1 MISFVIALLAAPVFN
16 DVIFNDGD
24 VHHLTEA
31 DVSPSDNIIVLPLSG
46 FNGTVVSLLQQAV
59 VQSLT
64 AGNLCIT
71 QVAGD
76 ARVLQDVTVQS
87 GGRVLISSAA
97 TIEGDLH
104 IESGGEGNFFMGT
117 IEGNVTVDAGSEL
130 VLQDLVLG
138 DVNVQG
144 ECFIRG
150 VVEGAVFASGNA
162 VLVPAPGDLR
172 GPVLVEGAAELRVF
186 PSRFEDSVTVG
197 GNARGAILGS
207 TTGAS
212 TELLGQF
219 TIRDSASVI
228 ATASMTVSL
237 PIRVED
243 SATLTIFALTANVP
257 FGEVA
262 GSSGVL
268 TGYVAPGVPYSLA
281 FSKTAGATIILQST
295 EPTFGVEFC
304 GQPDENS
311 TGSVASIT
319 ATGSRIAEE
328 RNLVLTSADVPPP
341 DLWVLL
347 RGHFY
352 RPDTVQR
359 WQDLRGWQHRS
370 LHWTRADL
378 ELGPHGRSFAER
390 SNRPYSWQ
398 PRRNRCCG
406 RHLLLPSLVQRRR
419 LCSGSHLPRLK
430 SARHHIHLTPTTHLS

>member
-268 TGYVAPGVPYSLA
+268 TGFAAPGVPYSLA

-328 RNLVLTSADVPPP
+328 RNLVLTSADVPPQTFGYFFAGTSIVP
-341 DLWVLL
+341 ILFNGGRICVGGNIGRYVGPGQILNSGPMGVLSL
-347 RGHFY
+347 NAPTDPIPGNPGATAVAGDTFY
-352 RPDTVQR
+352 FQAWFRDVDAAAGVISR
-359 WQDLRGWQHRS
+359 VS
-370 LHWTRADL
+370 RAL
-378 ELGPHGRSFAER
+378 AITF
-390 SNRPYSWQ
+390 
-398 PRRNRCCG
+398 
-406 RHLLLPSLVQRRR
+406 
-419 LCSGSHLPRLK
+419 
-430 SARHHIHLTPTTHLS
+430 I